1 MRYGTRTERARIRA
15 VQALITLAALVASP
29 VLLLAGAPIRR
40 RYLRHIYR
48 DGAPLLVDKPRGWVS
63 IHYFVVTHSLLNA
76 LCRPTGLLARLS
88 PRRGSTTS

>member
-1 MRYGTRTERARIRA
+1 MRYEARTERARLRA

-40 RYLRHIYR
+40 RYLRHISR

-63 IHYFVVTHSLLNA
+63 VHYFVVMHPLLDA
-76 LCRPTGLLARLS
+76 LCRPTEWLARLFA
-88 PRRGSTTS
+88 RRGSTTS